1 MAASMKALI
10 ASDGSACADAAL
22 DDLKRA
28 GLPGEAEAMVVTVM
42 ENSSFCQKVIEGGD
56 ARADKVAMI
65 LIGPIGKMFDLFPSA
80 TLHHFAPLLISAA
93 QLTTTASGAFGS
105 LSIIALIR
113 NRCPSAVTA

>member
-42 ENSSFCQKVIEGGD
+42 ENSSFCQKVIEG
-56 ARADKVAMI
+56 ATRAPTK
-65 LIGPIGKMFDLFPSA
+65 S
-80 TLHHFAPLLISAA
+80 
-93 QLTTTASGAFGS
+93 Q
-105 LSIIALIR
+105 
-113 NRCPSAVTA
+113 